1 MGGSD
6 PYLIL
11 EDADLELASA
21 CIIRGRMMNAGQSC
35 IAPKRILIVSAVYG
49 TFKKLILEK
58 MSNFTLPES
67 HETNQKSRTV
77 IGPLARKDLRDQLE
91 NQVQNS
97 IAKGATLLMGGIVPP
112 GPGFFYPPTV
122 LADIKKGMPAYE
134 EELFGPV
141 ISLIEVKDEQE
152 AIQVA
157 NTTRYGLGAAVF
169 TQDLE
174 RGEKIAAEQIESGA
188 CFVNDV
194 VTSDPRLP
202 FGGIKSSGF
211 GRELS
216 EEGIKEFVNIKT
228 IVVR

>member
-1 MGGSD
+1 M
-6 PYLIL
+6 
-11 EDADLELASA
+11 
-21 CIIRGRMMNAGQSC
+21 Q
-35 IAPKRILIVSAVYG
+35 
-49 TFKKLILEK
+49 
-58 MSNFTLPES
+58 
-67 HETNQKSRTV
+67 
-77 IGPLARKDLRDQLE
+77 
-91 NQVQNS
+91 
-97 IAKGATLLMGGIVPP
+97 TLL
-112 GPGFFYPPTV
+112 
-122 LADIKKGMPAYE
+122 
-134 EELFGPV
+134 
-141 ISLIEVKDEQE
+141 
-152 AIQVA
+152 
-157 NTTRYGLGAAVF
+157 RYGLGAAVF